1 MNSANCQARQLSPH
15 NLYLAIQQFLDHKRI
30 LEGRKAQN
38 EIEIDNSVFRSPYPT
53 SGSALS
59 YHSALRPI
67 SSNSNIAYRTPAA
80 TTPVPITI
88 QRSPS
93 SQISPQPIPITYHQA
108 QQQQQ
113 LRYQQQQPP
122 KRDISPA
129 SYATVDQR

>member
-15 NLYLAIQQFLDHKRI
+15 NLYLVIQQFLDHKRI
-30 LEGRKAQN
+30 LEGRKAAKRSQHAN
-38 EIEIDNSVFRSPYPT
+38 NSIFRSPYPT

-80 TTPVPITI
+80 TTPVPITM
-88 QRSPS
+88 QRSPP
-93 SQISPQPIPITYHQA
+93 SQISPQPIPIAYHQT

-113 LRYQQQQPP
+113 QPL